1 MNINMLVSDYALNK
15 VNRGSSYNGVRDVET
30 PLKYS
35 SIKDSAPKS
44 KINIINKLK
53 DKTRDQNY
61 TNSRVDQVSEPKG
74 LRRQRSPIRNSESR
88 NLSPDY
94 FKPRNLDTTTNPFHA
109 SKSEMDESFTNSQE
123 VAQRRSSIRKRPIS
137 VSRSRNSRASTP
149 KPDSQEKTF
158 LNTKSSPG
166 EVQVIRNSYTAP
178 APDRSSPG
186 VYITEAPQPP
196 TTMK

>member
-1 MNINMLVSDYALNK
+1 MQVSDYTLNK

-30 PLKYS
+30 PIKYS
-35 SIKDSAPKS
+35 SLKDSAPKS

-53 DKTRDQNY
+53 DKTRDQYY
-61 TNSRVDQVSEPKG
+61 TNSRGDQVSDSKA
-74 LRRQRSPIRNSESR
+74 LWRQRSPVRNTESR

-94 FKPRNLDTTTNPFHA
+94 SKPRNLETSINPFYA
-109 SKSEMDESFTNSQE
+109 SKSEMDESLTTCPE
-123 VAQRRSSIRKRPIS
+123 IVQRRSNIRKRPIS
-137 VSRSRNSRASTP
+137 VSRNRNSRASTP
-149 KPDSQEKTF
+149 KPNSQEKAV

-166 EVQVIRNSYTAP
+166 EVQVIRNIYTAP

-186 VYITEAPQPP
+186 VYITEASFEPQPP